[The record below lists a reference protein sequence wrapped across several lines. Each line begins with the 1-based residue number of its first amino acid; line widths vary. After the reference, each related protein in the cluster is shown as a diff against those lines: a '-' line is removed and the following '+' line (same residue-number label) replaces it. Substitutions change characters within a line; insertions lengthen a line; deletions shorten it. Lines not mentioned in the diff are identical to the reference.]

1 MSYSPDRCTA
11 RLALDSS
18 IGAIGLFV
26 LLATSCQSTRV
37 VDEPSPDA
45 PYTHYAHFRTP
56 DRASRP
62 DSIWYQGSQDSG
74 TAPISFSE
82 TNEATQV
89 SFFPDLHALGRDSL
103 WVQTWRLGVRTGACF
118 LKEVTYGELSASR
131 VNRTGP
137 DSLAVRL
144 LGLYDSL
151 RVTRLAS
158 PSRDTTSTVQREVFR
173 QIIAELLLQGNP
185 ASASFRKAPP
195 LGLDTADI
203 TRRTLA
209 LALKSNLSLGQIVKQ
224 WTLGMDYQT
233 ARATLTSQ
241 GLDSLPLNPF
251 RIVQPLRL
259 DTLRLEEPAV
269 GLFGKISARL
279 GFQSLSFSVTNDS
292 GNRTDRFLLAD
303 APSATHQSSLD
314 LAGYPT
320 FAPRANAALG
330 RYTLRMVATDSLG
343 NKAEIA
349 TSFWVKGALD
359 HLGPAMDEISPA
371 STLVRPFADSFL
383 VVRVKATDPSGVR
396 SVKVGSIDADLGSDG
411 FWSARIVV
419 PISASSQKVD
429 IVATDSAGNDRTSQI
444 LIRRDTPPAPTAP
457 RLHLIHP
464 AHESLVPFD
473 STSVMVSWSAA
484 TDFGKIESVLIGEVA
499 AKNTHDSTWEL
510 RVELPPD
517 GKLADIGV
525 RAQSSVGLI
534 SNNFVSIGRKADSA
548 GPVIR
553 WISPA
558 QGHRVGYDVTTLE
571 VTATASD
578 LSGIDSVR
586 IEGKAPDTAKGN
598 WRSTVS
604 LAGPGEIARFHVM
617 AWDHAGNRSDSVL
630 LVSRDP
636 IPAKLPP
643 SYRWLNPSAKSGTV
657 VPFDS
662 TGIWIRVV
670 LTDISGIDAASVN
683 IDGALAKAIDDS
695 TWTRRVDLAPTGME
709 APVTLEAKNTRGV
722 PISDFVRII
731 RRRDT
736 IAPTCG
742 RLANPVGSVVPFDTT
757 SVELGWTASDNDR
770 IAKAWIQNGQVS
782 AGAKGYV
789 SRVPL
794 VVGTQWVAFRAED
807 PAGNPVLDSILLE
820 RRPDTIAPKIHRKAG
835 TQNTIVTFDTTS
847 IEVGWTASDND
858 RIAEGWIQDLTVTP
872 SASSFMARVPLTVGT
887 QWVRF
892 RTQDASGNFATDSVQ
907 IQRWTDTT
915 SPRAQALATN
925 QARAVSYDTSSVLAG
940 WTASDNDRVA
950 KAWIQDVQVPATSE
964 GYTRQ
969 VPLAQGVQWIRFK
982 AQDPM
987 GNSVQDSFRMER
999 LPMDTAPGV
1008 SVSDTN
1014 SLLRSG
1020 HFYVTLA
1027 TSSSGPTI
1035 RYTMDGTDPT
1045 EQSPEYGKEPGS
1057 KAANGVIRIRIDTTL
1072 TLKARAFAT
1081 NRVPGRILTQNYQLA
1096 LPAAVS
1102 GGLGHSLFL
1111 LSDGSL
1117 WGVGSNARN
1126 AFKAGDEGLYLEPM
1140 KIADSVV
1147 QMSAGRDF
1155 SVWVKQDGSLWGIGA
1170 NDSGNLGDGSNTDC
1184 SSPILIRKEVA
1195 RAQAFNWR
1203 HILVLSKDGGL
1214 WVSGTNLFGQL
1225 GTGRIG
1231 FEPSLV
1237 QIASEVT
1244 QFGGGDAHTYFL
1256 KKDGQLWVTG
1266 APWSHRLGFSSDT
1279 IASVPIR
1286 SIENVTWIPERTG
1299 NTTFVRKLDGSYVGF
1314 GSNEFGAMG
1323 TGDTAQL
1330 VLPRRLVEL
1339 EQLGA
1344 IKTISDQFH
1353 TLVLTE
1359 AGAVWGMGYN
1369 AYSQASSS
1377 PQGQILTPENILSG
1391 VQDIFT
1397 GAQTSFAITKSGC
1410 LLGWGINSAGQL
1422 GIGKQSEKSWVTRVK
1437 F

>member
-1 MSYSPDRCTA
+1 MSYPSDRNRN
-11 RLALDSS
+11 RLPLGSS
-18 IGAIGLFV
+18 ISAIGLFA
-26 LLATSCQSTRV
+26 LLVASCQRTTDV
-37 VDEPSPDA
+37 VEPSPDDPFA
-45 PYTHYAHFRTP
+45 HYAHFRLQ
-56 DRASRP
+56 DRASLP
-62 DSIWYQGSQDSG
+62 DSIWYHSQQDSG
-74 TAPISFSE
+74 TTPLSFDTSKE
-82 TNEATQV
+82 TIQV
-89 SFFPDLHALGRDSL
+89 SLFPILHALGRDSL
-103 WVQTWRLGVRTGACF
+103 QVQTWRLGVRTGTCS

-131 VNRTGP
+131 VIRTGP
-137 DSLAVRL
+137 DSLAGRL

-151 RVTRLAS
+151 RVAHAAS
-158 PSRDTTSTVQREVFR
+158 SSRDTSSMAQREIFR
-173 QIIAELLLQGNP
+173 QTIAELVLQGHP
-185 ASASFRKAPP
+185 ATTTFRKFPP
-195 LGLDTADI
+195 VGLDTADI

-209 LALKSNLSLGQIVKQ
+209 LVLKSNLSLGQIVKQ

-233 ARATLTSQ
+233 ARAALTSQ

-251 RIVQPLRL
+251 RIAQPLRL

-279 GFQSLSFSVTNDS
+279 GIQSLSFSVTNDS

-303 APSATHQSSLD
+303 APSATNQSSLD
-314 LAGYPT
+314 LAGHPT
-320 FAPRANAALG
+320 FAPRANTALG
-330 RYTLRMVATDSLG
+330 RYTLRLVATDSLG

-359 HLGPAMDEISPA
+359 HAGPIMDEISPA
-371 STLVRPFADSFL
+371 STLMRPFADSFL

-396 SVKVGSIDADLGSDG
+396 SVKVGSIDADRGTDRV
-411 FWSARIVV
+411 WSARIVV

-444 LIRRDTPPAPTAP
+444 LIRRDTPPVPTVP
-457 RLHLIHP
+457 RLHLVKP
-464 AHESLVPFD
+464 ANKSLVPFD
-473 STSVMVSWSAA
+473 SVSVVVSWSAA
-484 TDFGKIESVLIGEVA
+484 TDFGKIESVLIGEIA

-510 RVELPPD
+510 RVDLPPN

-548 GPVIR
+548 GPIIR

-586 IEGKAPDTAKGN
+586 IEGKVPDTTKGN

-604 LAGPGEIARFHVM
+604 LAGPGEISRIHVM
-617 AWDHAGNRSDSVL
+617 AWDHAGNKSDSVL

-636 IPAKLPP
+636 IPKHLGP
-643 SYRWLNPSAKSGTV
+643 SYRWINPPEKSGTV

-662 TGIWIRVV
+662 TGIWIRTV

-683 IDGALAKAIDDS
+683 IDGVLATRIDDS
-695 TWTRRVDLAPTGME
+695 TWARRVDLAPTGVE
-709 APVTLEAKNTRGV
+709 APVTLEAKNSRGI
-722 PISDFVRII
+722 PISDFVRIT
-731 RRRDT
+731 RLRDS
-736 IAPTCG
+736 IHPTCG

-757 SVELGWTASDNDR
+757 SVEIGWTASDNDR
-770 IAKAWIQNGQVS
+770 IAKAWIQNGQVGAS
-782 AGAKGYV
+782 AKGYM

-807 PAGNPVLDSILLE
+807 PAGNQVLDSILLE
-820 RRPDTIAPKIHRKAG
+820 RRPDTIAPKIQRRAG

-858 RIAEGWIQDLTVTP
+858 RITDGWIQGLTATP
-872 SASSFMARVPLTVGT
+872 SASGFIARVPLTVGT

-892 RTQDASGNFATDSVQ
+892 RTQDATGNFTTDSVQ
-907 IQRWTDTT
+907 VQRWTDTT

-925 QARAVSYDTSSVLAG
+925 RARVVPYDTSSVLAG
-940 WTASDNDRVA
+940 WTATDNDRIDKV
-950 KAWIQDVQVPATSE
+950 WIHDVLVSATSE
-964 GYTRQ
+964 GYVRS

-999 LPMDTAPGV
+999 LPMDTAAPV
-1008 SVSDTN
+1008 VISDTN
-1014 SLLRSG
+1014 SQLRGGS
-1020 HFYVTLA
+1020 FLVTLSTT
-1027 TSSSGPTI
+1027 TSGARI
-1035 RYTMDGTDPT
+1035 HYTLDGSEPT
-1045 EQSPEYGKEPGS
+1045 ETSPEYGVDPRSIHDGDRS
-1057 KAANGVIRIRIDTTL
+1057 LWIDTTV
-1072 TLKARAFAT
+1072 TVKARAFAT
-1081 NRVPGRILTQNYQLA
+1081 NRTPGRILTQRYQLA
-1096 LPAAVS
+1096 LPVAVS

-1111 LSDGSL
+1111 LTDGSL
-1117 WGVGSNARN
+1117 WGAGNNARN
-1126 AFKAGDEGLYLEPM
+1126 AFKAGDQGLYLEPV

-1170 NDSGNLGDGSNTDC
+1170 NDSGSLGDGSNTDR
-1184 SSPILIRKEVA
+1184 SSPILIRKDVA

-1203 HILVLSKDGGL
+1203 HILVLAKDGGL

-1256 KKDGQLWVTG
+1256 KKDGTFWVSG
-1266 APWSHRLGFSSDT
+1266 APWSGRLGFLEEEMVLIPT
-1279 IASVPIR
+1279 R
-1286 SIENVTWIPERTG
+1286 SLDNVAWIPERTG
-1299 NTTFVRKLDGSYVGF
+1299 NTTFVRKLDGSLVGF
-1314 GSNEFGAMG
+1314 GANDWAAMG
-1323 TGDTAQL
+1323 TGDTQSI
-1330 VLPRRLVEL
+1330 VLPRRLVEI
-1339 EQLGA
+1339 ERLGA
-1344 IKTISDQFH
+1344 IKNITGHFH
-1353 TLVLTE
+1353 TIILTE
-1359 AGAVWGMGYN
+1359 SGEAWGVGYN
-1369 AYSQASSS
+1369 ASQQASSS
-1377 PQGQILTPENILSG
+1377 SLNPVLSPDLVLSG
-1391 VQDIFT
+1391 VQDVFS
-1397 GAQTSFAITKSGC
+1397 GAHHSFAITQSGC
-1410 LLGWGINSAGQL
+1410 LFGWGNNAAGQL
-1422 GIGKQSEKSWVTRVK
+1422 GNGKQSEKTGVTRVR